1 MGALNRSKPVSQ
13 MWSNPWKTWFTKWE
27 LLALKTD
34 ATSFCSWCFSAV
46 CKCTVC
52 RIVGKLDE
60 SNPYAKLV
68 LGSGRAAFA
77 CRAGLCASQAPFQ
90 NQCSYCTY
98 STYVVQRGSVGGHM
112 AHLDRIEADLQTG
125 STQRS
130 YRTHLFPFWD
140 QIISADLFQ
149 PWVVWLSRLR
159 PLPSTTQ
166 VPASRCGS

>member
-27 LLALKTD
+27 LLYSSQNRCYFFLQLV
-34 ATSFCSWCFSAV
+34 FQ
-46 CKCTVC
+46 C
-52 RIVGKLDE
+52 RSVGKLYE
-60 SNPYAKLV
+60 SNPYAKLSLLV
-68 LGSGRAAFA
+68 LGGGRAAFA

-98 STYVVQRGSVGGHM
+98 STYVVQRGRVGGGHM

-149 PWVVWLSRLR
+149 PWVVWLNGLS